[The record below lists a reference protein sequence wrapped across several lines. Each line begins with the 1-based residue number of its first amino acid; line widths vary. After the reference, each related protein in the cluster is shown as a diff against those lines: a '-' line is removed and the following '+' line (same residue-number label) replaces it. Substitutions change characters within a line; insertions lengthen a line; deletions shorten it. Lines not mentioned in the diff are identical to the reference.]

1 MFCPCKQH
9 PLGNEYLTVHCGVS
23 GIMFIMEMIEGK
35 DRLWELG
42 NPEIDDSGGNHANL
56 LLHL

>member
-1 MFCPCKQH
+1 
-9 PLGNEYLTVHCGVS
+9 
-23 GIMFIMEMIEGK
+23 MFIMEMIEGK

-56 LLHL
+56 LLHLCKSSVHSAY